1 MNETIQYKK
10 VANVSSQIEAEI
22 LTSRLRAIGISST
35 TQEPGAGN
43 YLKITGYGSVLGHD
57 IYVAEEDYE
66 QALEIVNDYQTI
78 SANETSAVKKIRQI
92 GAIILL
98 IIFVG
103 GILLNL
109 ITL

>member
-22 LTSRLRAIGISST
+22 LTSRLRAIGIHCT
-35 TQEPGAGN
+35 MQEPGSGN

-57 IYVAEEDYE
+57 IYVMEEDYE
-66 QALEIVNDYQTI
+66 KALEIVNDYQCI

-98 IIFVG
+98 IIIVG
-103 GILLNL
+103 GMIINFV
-109 ITL
+109 TL

>member
-1 MNETIQYKK
+1 MNETIRYKK

-22 LTSRLRAIGISST
+22 LMSQLRTIGIDST
-35 TQEPGAGN
+35 MQETGSGQ
-43 YLKITGYGSVLGHD
+43 YMRITGYGSVLGHD
-57 IYVAEEDYE
+57 IFVAEEDYE
-66 QALEIVNDYQTI
+66 RALKIVNDYQTI
-78 SANETSAVKKIRQI
+78 SANEVSAVKKIRQI

>member
-22 LTSRLRAIGISST
+22 LMSQLRAIGINST
-35 TQEPGAGN
+35 IQETGSGQ
-43 YLKITGYGSVLGHD
+43 YMRITGYGSVLGHD
-57 IYVAEEDYE
+57 IFVTEEDYE
-66 QALEIVNDYQTI
+66 RALKIVNDYQTI
-78 SANETSAVKKIRQI
+78 SANEVSAVKKIRQI